1 MSSLLE
7 WKKRL
12 QTIYAEY
19 SMYIEKAIHFVLAL
33 TTFLLITARIGFME
47 KLANP
52 VIAVGLAAVCT
63 FLPLNITVI
72 CAVVLMLVHM
82 LSLSPVIAGIAAALM
97 LLMFI
102 FYFRFTPKKAV
113 ILLLTPIAFALK
125 VPVLIPV
132 AFGLV
137 GTPVYAIP
145 VAFGT
150 IGYYLVKFTKEY
162 AGAMGN
168 AGKDSM
174 LNVVV
179 GFAKQLMTSKEMWT
193 AVAAVVVCLL
203 VVYFVRRLSL
213 DYAWA
218 VGAVSGA
225 VAYIAVSVIA
235 NVVFDAGVNYLTLV
249 VGSVLATAIGLGL
262 ELFVFSVDYSR
273 TESLQFEDDEYY
285 YYVKAVPK
293 LSVPAKEKQIKRI
306 NKREETEELD
316 AVQGKREVKKEPPS
330 STMQLT
336 GDIDIDKLIEEE
348 LMK

>member
-1 MSSLLE
+1 
-7 WKKRL
+7 
-12 QTIYAEY
+12 
-19 SMYIEKAIHFVLAL
+19 
-33 TTFLLITARIGFME
+33 
-47 KLANP
+47 
-52 VIAVGLAAVCT
+52 
-63 FLPLNITVI
+63 
-72 CAVVLMLVHM
+72 
-82 LSLSPVIAGIAAALM
+82 
-97 LLMFI
+97 
-102 FYFRFTPKKAV
+102 
-113 ILLLTPIAFALK
+113 
-125 VPVLIPV
+125 
-132 AFGLV
+132 
-137 GTPVYAIP
+137 
-145 VAFGT
+145 
-150 IGYYLVKFTKEY
+150 
-162 AGAMGN
+162 
-168 AGKDSM
+168 M

-203 VVYFVRRLSL
+203 VVYLVRRLSV